1 MTETYRRG
9 QKRDDKREMT
19 AKYAFKRSIPIMA
32 GYIVLGM
39 GFGVLLESKGYGV
52 IWAIAMSVFIYAG
65 SMQYVAIDLITG
77 GASMIATALM
87 TLMVNARHLF
97 YGISMLD
104 KYKNTGK
111 YKPYLIFSLTDET
124 YSLVCSGEIPE
135 GVDKNKY
142 FFLVSLFDQFYWVLG
157 SVVGS
162 VLGSVLNFNT
172 AGIDFSM
179 TALFLVVF
187 VEQWKST
194 KDHASAITGVA
205 ASVVCLLIFRAGNFV
220 IPAMISITAILLLMK
235 KFRKG
240 SDEAISRNTSEDS
253 AVSEKQEEM
262 RNV

>member
-1 MTETYRRG
+1 M
-9 QKRDDKREMT
+9 MT
-19 AKYAFKRSIPIMA
+19 AKYAFKQSVPIMA

-52 IWAIAMSVFIYAG
+52 LWAIAMSVFIYAG
-65 SMQYVAIDLITG
+65 SMQYVAINLITG
-77 GASMIATALM
+77 GASLIATALM

-111 YKPYLIFSLTDET
+111 YKPYLIFALTDET
-124 YSLVCSGEIPE
+124 YSLVCSGKIPE
-135 GVDKNKY
+135 GFDRNKY
-142 FFLVSLFDQFYWVLG
+142 YFLVSLFDQVYWLIGSVIG
-157 SVVGS
+157 SVV
-162 VLGSVLNFNT
+162 GSVLNFNT

-194 KDHASAITGVA
+194 KDHASAIAGVA
-205 ASVVCLLIFRAGNFV
+205 ASVVCLLIFGAGNFV
-220 IPAMISITAILLLMK
+220 IPAMISITVILLLMR

-240 SDEAISRNTSEDS
+240 SEEAAGKGE
-253 AVSEKQEEM
+253 VEH
-262 RNV
+262 V

>member
-1 MTETYRRG
+1 
-9 QKRDDKREMT
+9 MT
-19 AKYAFKRSIPIMA
+19 AKYAFKQSVPIMA

-52 IWAIAMSVFIYAG
+52 LWAIAMSVFIYAG
-65 SMQYVAIDLITG
+65 SMQYVAVNLITG
-77 GASMIATALM
+77 GASVIATALM

-111 YKPYLIFSLTDET
+111 YKPYLIFALTDET
-124 YSLVCSGEIPE
+124 YSLVCSGTIPE
-135 GVDKNKY
+135 GVDRNKY
-142 FFLVSLFDQFYWVLG
+142 YFLVSLFDQIYWVI
-157 SVVGS
+157 
-162 VLGSVLNFNT
+162 GSVLNFNT

-205 ASVVCLLIFRAGNFV
+205 ASVVCLLIFGAGNFV
-220 IPAMISITAILLLMK
+220 IPAMISITVILLLMR

-240 SDEAISRNTSEDS
+240 SEEAAGKGE
-253 AVSEKQEEM
+253 VEH
-262 RNV
+262 V

>member
-1 MTETYRRG
+1 
-9 QKRDDKREMT
+9 MT
-19 AKYAFKRSIPIMA
+19 AKYAFKQSVPIMA

-52 IWAIAMSVFIYAG
+52 LWAIAMSVFIYAG
-65 SMQYVAIDLITG
+65 SMQYVAINLITG
-77 GASMIATALM
+77 GASLIAAALM

-111 YKPYLIFSLTDET
+111 YKPYLIFALTDET
-124 YSLVCSGEIPE
+124 YSLVCSGKIPE
-135 GVDKNKY
+135 GVDRNKY
-142 FFLVSLFDQFYWVLG
+142 YFLVSLFNQFYWVIGSVIG
-157 SVVGS
+157 SVV
-162 VLGSVLNFNT
+162 GSVLNFNT

-194 KDHASAITGVA
+194 KDHASALTGVA
-205 ASVVCLLIFRAGNFV
+205 ASVACLLFFGAGNFV
-220 IPAMISITAILLLMK
+220 IPAMISITVILLLMR

-240 SDEAISRNTSEDS
+240 SEEA
-253 AVSEKQEEM
+253 AEKGEVEH
-262 RNV
+262 V